1 MSVQQQPSLTRKQW
15 GLVVELLE
23 QESDDLPVEI
33 HHTEAPKMRDELHE
47 RASLVRDLLERLHR
61 SFPVCRRANNAGG
74 DGKGQKRAARR
85 PSLSMLVARR
95 CCTRPT

>member
-1 MSVQQQPSLTRKQW
+1 MSMQQQPSLTGKEW

-23 QESDDLPVEI
+23 QESNQLPVEI

-61 SFPVCRRANNAGG
+61 SFPQCRRANNVGG